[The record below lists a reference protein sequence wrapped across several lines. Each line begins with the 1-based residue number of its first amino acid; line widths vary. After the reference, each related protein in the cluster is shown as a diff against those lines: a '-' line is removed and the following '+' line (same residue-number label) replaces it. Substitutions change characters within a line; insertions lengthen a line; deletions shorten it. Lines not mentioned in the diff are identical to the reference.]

1 MPCSNRMRGAGTA
14 LLLALTLSACGTVGG
29 GTRYRP
35 VADTPVRVGKPYTIK
50 GITYAPADTAD
61 YDALGYASWYGSE
74 SGNMTANGERFEPGG
89 VTAAHKTLPLPC
101 YVEVTALDTEG
112 MLREGREYAKIAPN
126 IVIKCPLTLDGLKA
140 TRTFRD
146 EGTKVNVT
154 LCFSVNQAL
163 LAAKAGATYVSPFV
177 GRLDDQGADGMQL
190 IHDIRQIYDNYDFD
204 TEILAASLRNTAHI
218 AQAALAGADCA
229 TLPAQAFKD
238 MFKHPLTD
246 KGLETFLADW
256 AKTGQSIL

>member
-101 YVEVTALDTEG
+101 YVEVTALDT
-112 MLREGREYAKIAPN
+112 GRTILVRINDRGPFARGR
-126 IVIKCPLTLDGLKA
+126 VIDLSRG
-140 TRTFRD
+140 
-146 EGTKVNVT
+146 
-154 LCFSVNQAL
+154 
-163 LAAKAGATYVSPFV
+163 AAE
-177 GRLDDQGADGMQL
+177 QL
-190 IHDIRQIYDNYDFD
+190 GIRQSGV
-204 TEILAASLRNTAHI
+204 AAVRVRRVNPPEADRAKLRKGKRAPER
-218 AQAALAGADCA
+218 AQASATLLEALRGQLAGGPVNAVASDA
-229 TLPAQAFKD
+229 MIP
-238 MFKHPLTD
+238 
-246 KGLETFLADW
+246 GGGGRG
-256 AKTGQSIL
+256 GQP